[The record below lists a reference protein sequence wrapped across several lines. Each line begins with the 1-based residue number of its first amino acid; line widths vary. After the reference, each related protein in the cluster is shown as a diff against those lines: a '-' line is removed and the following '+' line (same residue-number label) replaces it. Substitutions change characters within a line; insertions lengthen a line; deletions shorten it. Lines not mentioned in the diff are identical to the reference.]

1 MAVSTPTTTK
11 KTKAV
16 STSSTPPEFKNR
28 RTNEDGSVKTT
39 ETSEDAVETAVATCN
54 ALGSSSIILKIRNYS
69 NNFVIIPL
77 TNCYFYILRDRKN
90 LANVKKYGKQPM
102 RNQKNQ
108 APIKNRDASVTVR
121 PDWNT
126 IEEMDFPRLS
136 KLSLPN
142 VKEAE
147 DM

>member
-1 MAVSTPTTTK
+1 
-11 KTKAV
+11 
-16 STSSTPPEFKNR
+16 
-28 RTNEDGSVKTT
+28 
-39 ETSEDAVETAVATCN
+39 
-54 ALGSSSIILKIRNYS
+54 
-69 NNFVIIPL
+69 
-77 TNCYFYILRDRKN
+77 
-90 LANVKKYGKQPM
+90 M

-121 PDWNT
+121 PDWVT

-142 VKEAE
+142 VKEAD